1 MSCLAIVYFLWAR
14 TAPSRRGWLALLLG
28 LISVEPTQGAPTA
41 SDTIIASCEVREL
54 RNTAFRTQDGTA
66 SDIAF
71 VEQTVGGYLWLAS
84 PSRLFRYDGARF
96 ETDLSGRRPSS
107 SVSAQRTPDGRL
119 WFSRLAGV
127 WCVDPPRIP
136 RNRQFDYTAAAL
148 TNPGHMRFCYSL
160 QVDEGWQEAQQRR
173 QAYYTNL
180 SSGRYE
186 FQVMAANEDGL
197 GSTAGAV
204 LQFNVR
210 PTLYQILSFK
220 IAVGVALIL
229 VVALWFVVRSEQMK
243 RRYRRGVE
251 AGHAE
256 RKRIARDIHDTLL
269 QGVQALLFR
278 LQIWEEDPNIPES
291 LRREIAVVSH
301 QTKSMVLEG
310 RERILGMRSMDTP
323 PVDLIESLALIGG
336 NASVGE
342 TTFEIK
348 TVGEVRSLTADAQE
362 QLIDIAREG
371 VRNACQ
377 HAEAS
382 RISVNVEYHKH
393 SLHVSITDDG
403 RGFDQAVAEG
413 RVKSAHFG
421 LMGMRERARQLGAQF
436 HIRSKST
443 IGTRIEVIVP
453 ARAAYG
459 GGFKWPWQRC
469 PEAGGRRFKDRQPEE
484 R

>member
-1 MSCLAIVYFLWAR
+1 MSCLAIVHCLWAR
-14 TAPSRRGWLALLLG
+14 TAPGRRGWLGLLLA
-28 LISVEPTQGAPTA
+28 LIAVEQTQGAPTA
-41 SDTIIASCEVREL
+41 LGTITASYEAREL
-54 RNTAFRTQDGTA
+54 GDIAFRTQDGTA
-66 SDIAF
+66 SDIAS
-71 VEQTVGGYLWLAS
+71 VEPTVDGYLWLVTPSGPFRAAS
-84 PSRLFRYDGARF
+84 P
-96 ETDLSGRRPSS
+96 
-107 SVSAQRTPDGRL
+107 
-119 WFSRLAGV
+119 
-127 WCVDPPRIP
+127 
-136 RNRQFDYTAAAL
+136 
-148 TNPGHMRFCYSL
+148 TNAEH
-160 QVDEGWQEAQQRR
+160 
-173 QAYYTNL
+173 
-180 SSGRYE
+180 
-186 FQVMAANEDGL
+186 MAANEDGV

-210 PTLYQILSFK
+210 PTLYRALSFR
-220 IAVGVALIL
+220 IAVCVALIL
-229 VVALWFVVRSEQMK
+229 VVALWFVVRSDQMR

-251 AGHAE
+251 ARHAE

-291 LRREIAVVSH
+291 LRREIAAVSH

-310 RERILGMRSMDTP
+310 RERILGMRSMDTQ
-323 PVDLIESLALIGG
+323 PVDLIESLALIAG
-336 NASVGE
+336 NASVGGA
-342 TTFEIK
+342 TFEIK

-382 RISVNVEYHKH
+382 CISVNVEYNKH
-393 SLHVSITDDG
+393 SLHVSIADDG
-403 RGFDQAVAEG
+403 HGFDQALAEG

-443 IGTRIEVIVP
+443 IGTRIDVIVP

-459 GGFKWPWQRC
+459 GDFKWPWQRR
-469 PEAGGRRFKDRQPEE
+469 PEAGGRRFKDHQPAES
-484 R
+484 

>member
-1 MSCLAIVYFLWAR
+1 L
-14 TAPSRRGWLALLLG
+14 PSG
-28 LISVEPTQGAPTA
+28 LFRHDGAPQ
-41 SDTIIASCEVREL
+41 I
-54 RNTAFRTQDGTA
+54 
-66 SDIAF
+66 
-71 VEQTVGGYLWLAS
+71 
-84 PSRLFRYDGARF
+84 
-96 ETDLSGRRPSS
+96 
-107 SVSAQRTPDGRL
+107 
-119 WFSRLAGV
+119 
-127 WCVDPPRIP
+127 
-136 RNRQFDYTAAAL
+136 DYTAASP
-148 TNPGHMRFCYSL
+148 TNPEHMRFCCNL
-160 QVDEGWQEAQQRR
+160 LALDEGWREPQRRR

-186 FQVMAANEDGL
+186 FQV
-197 GSTAGAV
+197 
-204 LQFNVR
+204 
-210 PTLYQILSFK
+210 
-220 IAVGVALIL
+220 AVGVGLIL
-229 VVALWFVVRSEQMK
+229 VVALWFVRSDQMK
-243 RRYRRGVE
+243 RRHRRGVE
-251 AGHAE
+251 ARHAE

-291 LRREIAVVSH
+291 LRREIATVSN

-310 RERILGMRSMDTP
+310 RERILGMRSTDTQ

-342 TTFEIK
+342 ATFEIK
-348 TVGEVRSLTADAQE
+348 TVGEARSLIADVQE

-371 VRNACQ
+371 VRNAYQ

-382 RISVNVEYHKH
+382 RISVNVEYRKH
-393 SLHVSITDDG
+393 SLHVTIVDDG
-403 RGFDQAVAEG
+403 QGFDQAVAEG

-459 GGFKWPWQRC
+459 GGFKWSWKRRV
-469 PEAGGRRFKDRQPEE
+469 EAGGRRFKDRELGE
-484 R
+484 S

>member
-1 MSCLAIVYFLWAR
+1 MRSCCTLVA
-14 TAPSRRGWLALLLG
+14 
-28 LISVEPTQGAPTA
+28 
-41 SDTIIASCEVREL
+41 
-54 RNTAFRTQDGTA
+54 
-66 SDIAF
+66 
-71 VEQTVGGYLWLAS
+71 
-84 PSRLFRYDGARF
+84 
-96 ETDLSGRRPSS
+96 
-107 SVSAQRTPDGRL
+107 
-119 WFSRLAGV
+119 
-127 WCVDPPRIP
+127 
-136 RNRQFDYTAAAL
+136 
-148 TNPGHMRFCYSL
+148 
-160 QVDEGWQEAQQRR
+160 VDEGWQDPQQRH

-186 FQVMAANEDGL
+186 FQVVMAKEDGI

-210 PTLYQILSFK
+210 PTLYRILSFK
-220 IAVGVALIL
+220 MAVGVGFIL
-229 VVALWFVVRSEQMK
+229 VVALWCVVRSDQMK
-243 RRYRRGVE
+243 RQYRRGVE
-251 AGHAE
+251 ARHAE

-291 LRREIAVVSH
+291 LRREIAVVSN

-310 RERILGMRSMDTP
+310 RERILGMRSTDIQQ

-342 TTFEIK
+342 ATFEIK
-348 TVGEVRSLTADAQE
+348 TVGEVRRLIADVQE

-371 VRNACQ
+371 VRNAYQ

-382 RISVNVEYHKH
+382 RISVNVEYHNH
-393 SLHVSITDDG
+393 SLHVSIADDG
-403 RGFDQAVAEG
+403 HGFDQAVAEG

-453 ARAAYG
+453 ASAAYD
-459 GGFKWPWQRC
+459 GGFKWPWQRQ
-469 PEAGGRRFKDRQPEE
+469 PEVGERRFRDRQPEQ